1 MAMIKFL
8 AAAACVA
15 TAFGARVTNQGGD
28 MLLEVKEGKSVVFKQ
43 GAAKTTSLADLT
55 TIEASS
61 YAASYFH
68 LGYTSA
74 CVHPAPCARPAS
86 PRPAQCGM
94 RKGCVRPLGAR
105 SLPLFSFL

>member
-94 RKGCVRPLGAR
+94 RKGCVRHWAR
-105 SLPLFSFL
+105 ALCLFSFL